1 MEGKPALVLPA
12 DTRWGTIERC
22 FASVHRSE
30 KIFHA
35 FATSRNFLWGRNK
48 EQKAKRRHDY
58 DTVVAKDF
66 WHGSNQEEAVL
77 LELLKYLG
85 TAAKQ
90 SVEVTLVHKKKLSVF
105 QYWNGRSQFPLWR
118 DIAQTVFSASCS
130 SAAAERNFSAHKFV
144 QSQAR
149 NRLQDASVEKL
160 VFLLFNAKNFDNED
174 MAFYE
179 MIDVLADASEDE
191 DSSNEDSDFEYY

>member
-66 WHGSNQEEAVL
+66 VKQNMDD
-77 LELLKYLG
+77 G
-85 TAAKQ
+85 TRKQ
-90 SVEVTLVHKKKLSVF
+90 
-105 QYWNGRSQFPLWR
+105 
-118 DIAQTVFSASCS
+118 
-130 SAAAERNFSAHKFV
+130 V
-144 QSQAR
+144 QS
-149 NRLQDASVEKL
+149 
-160 VFLLFNAKNFDNED
+160 F
-174 MAFYE
+174 
-179 MIDVLADASEDE
+179 IT
-191 DSSNEDSDFEYY
+191 